1 MLNLEDEKLKGKKV
15 FNSFKTIYLQCKIPK
30 WFETVLK

>member
-15 FNSFKTIYLQCKIPK
+15 FNSFNQYIYSVKYLSGLKQC
-30 WFETVLK
+30 